1 MDKTG
6 LPRRSRKP
14 LQITLAAF
22 LSVFTCLGYLRTLQ
36 PTSGPELFNHSGPAD
51 CFDSPS
57 EIWHKIPATDKLD
70 WHSCYDNF
78 QCTRLKVPL
87 NYSDP
92 LGNSLVVAVVQ
103 YPSQYPHNSTDYK
116 GPILFNPGGP
126 GGSGV
131 DLILGRDI
139 ARSTRVSVF
148 QTEVERALWG
158 YDLVSE
164 LGYSPDGVGKAWAAA
179 SVTGEL
185 ALERDN
191 GLLAHINTD
200 QTARDML
207 RITEAYGY
215 EKLQYWGFSYGTV
228 LGATFAAMLPDKV
241 GRLIIDGV
249 CDSDDYYATLWS
261 KNLVDSEKTLQGFF
275 DGCYEAG
282 PQRCSFYAPSPDAI
296 SANLTALYNRL
307 RTAAVPVKTDSGY
320 GVVDYRRLR
329 RAVFSSLYTP
339 YAKFPLLAD
348 ALSELARGS
357 GNLLYN
363 MTREPE
369 VKCSCPDPSN
379 ELASVN
385 EATMFVA
392 CNDGT
397 PVPNN
402 LTETKEYYAEISSQY
417 DFGSL
422 WAGLRIGCST
432 IYRKHE
438 SSSSSHW
445 QYCGAQKMSAG
456 FKDSVV
462 LHQASFGHC
471 SLAAA
476 SPCTLGYIREYFFN
490 GTLPK
495 AGTVCPTIDKLFFTP
510 EKAEVQE
517 QTVWSYEDRMSKL
530 GRELRSL
537 SAERGHGPLQV

>member
-1 MDKTG
+1 
-6 LPRRSRKP
+6 
-14 LQITLAAF
+14 
-22 LSVFTCLGYLRTLQ
+22 
-36 PTSGPELFNHSGPAD
+36 E
-51 CFDSPS
+51 
-57 EIWHKIPATDKLD
+57 
-70 WHSCYDNF
+70 
-78 QCTRLKVPL
+78 
-87 NYSDP
+87 P
-92 LGNSLVVAVVQ
+92 LGNTLVVAVVQ
-103 YPSQYPHNSTDYK
+103 YPSKYSHNSTDYK

-131 DLILGRDI
+131 DFVLGRGKTFGDIFDGRFDIVGLIPVVRI

-148 QTEVERALWG
+148 RTEVERALWG
-158 YDLVSE
+158 YDLNSE
-164 LGYSPDGVGKAWAAA
+164 LGYSPDGVGKAWATA

-241 GRLIIDGV
+241 GRIIIDGV
-249 CDSDDYYATLWS
+249 CDSEDYYATLWS

-296 SANLTALYNRL
+296 SANLTALYKRL
-307 RTAAVPVKTDSGY
+307 RTAPVPVKTDSGY
-320 GVVDYRRLR
+320 GVLDYRRLR
-329 RAVFSSLYTP
+329 RAVFLSLYSP
-339 YAKFPLLAD
+339 YAKFPILAD

-363 MTREPE
+363 MTREPD
-369 VKCSCPDPSN
+369 VKCSCPDSSN

-392 CNDGT
+392 CNDGAS
-397 PVPNN
+397 VPNN
-402 LTETKEYYAEISSQY
+402 LTEIEEYYAEISSEY

-422 WAGLRIGCST
+422 WAGLRIGCSGWPRLPKDHFQGPFVT
-432 IYRKHE
+432 NT
-438 SSSSSHW
+438 SHPVLLIGNTADPVTPL
-445 QYCGAQKMSAG
+445 CAAQKMSAG

-462 LHQASFGHC
+462 VHQDSLGHC

-476 SPCTLGYIREYFFN
+476 SPCTLGYVRGYFIN

-495 AGTVCPTIDKLFFTP
+495 AGTVCPTIDKLFFPP
-510 EKAEVQE
+510 EKAEVHE
-517 QTVWSYEDRMSKL
+517 QTVWSYDDRMSKL

-537 SAERGHGPLQV
+537 SAERGNGPLQV